1 MSAASSKRTY
11 RLLAVDVDGTLVA
24 GAEPDPTDVAALHQ
38 AADAGMV
45 VCLCTGRAWP
55 EVWAVWEG
63 LRLPHPP
70 APVVCVGGALV
81 VEPQTGRTLY
91 TRPFDRG
98 TAAELAE
105 AMRQMGYAV
114 MALVDGWRE
123 AFDYHLM
130 GPWRQDPLLEQF
142 FRRRRSR
149 FREVERLDPR
159 AGPRTLR
166 ISVLDD
172 GEGAAAAARTLRER
186 FAGRI
191 EIQAIHLPRTGVH
204 IAEAFAAGT
213 HKLSALTYVGQ
224 GCRVAPAAMAAIGD
238 DLNDLVMLKGVGFSA
253 APADAPEEL
262 RAAADLVVAARG
274 RGCVAEFVRAVL
286 SGREPAKRGQTD
298 TDSARQGGSPPRP

>member
-1 MSAASSKRTY
+1 M
-11 RLLAVDVDGTLVA
+11 LAVDVDGTLVA
-24 GAEPDPTDVAALHQ
+24 GAGPDPTDVAALHH
-38 AADAGMV
+38 AAAAGMV

-55 EVWAVWEG
+55 EVRAVWEG
-63 LRLPHPP
+63 LRLPQPA

-91 TRPFDRG
+91 SRPFARE
-98 TAAELAE
+98 TAAELGE
-105 AMRQMGYAV
+105 AMREMGYAV

-123 AFDYHLM
+123 AFDYYLM

-149 FREVERLDPR
+149 FREVQRLDPR
-159 AGPRTLR
+159 RGPRILR

-172 GEGAAAAARTLRER
+172 GDGAAAVARTMRQR

-224 GCRVAPAAMAAIGD
+224 GRQVARAAMAAIGD

-274 RGCVAEFVRAVL
+274 KGCVAEFVRAVL
-286 SGREPAKRGQTD
+286 GGPQPTRRGNADSSSSQGRP
-298 TDSARQGGSPPRP
+298 PPRS